1 MDVLYK
7 AHATAS
13 GGGRSDGQAKT
24 DDGKVDVKLSTPKEM
39 GGDGGA
45 GTNPEQL
52 FATGYAACYLGAL
65 RLVSDKAGSPVG
77 ANTKIHS
84 TVGFGKNTRGE
95 GFNLDIE
102 LKVTDHGLDETTISD
117 MIEKAH
123 AVCPYSNA
131 TRGNVDVRLSAE

>member
-1 MDVLYK
+1 MDVLYT

-13 GGGRSDGQAKT
+13 GGGREDGHSAT

-39 GGDGGA
+39 GGKGGD

-65 RLVSDKAGSPVG
+65 RLVSGRAGSPVG
-77 ANTKIHS
+77 PDTKVRS
-84 TVGFGKNTRGE
+84 SVGFGKNTRGE
-95 GFNLDIE
+95 GFNLDIA
-102 LKVTDHGLDETTISD
+102 LKVTDHGLDQAVID
-117 MIEKAH
+117 DLMQKAH

-131 TRGNVDVRLSAE
+131 TRNNVDVRLSAE